1 MPGLSIWFV
10 RAALAHLALGFTFGA
25 LMLANKGVPFA
36 PGLWQLRAAHIELL
50 TLGWVLQLAL
60 GVAYWILPRFWEGP
74 PRGNTVGAYLAF
86 GLLNGGLWLVA
97 LTTLAGLPPALL
109 LVGRLLEAGA
119 VLAFAWHIWP
129 RIVGREG

>member
-1 MPGLSIWFV
+1 MPPLSIWFV
-10 RAALAHLALGFTFGA
+10 RTALAHLALGFTFGA

-36 PGLWQLRAAHIELL
+36 PGLWQLRFAHIELL
-50 TLGWVLQLAL
+50 TLGWVLQLGL

-74 PRGNTVGAYLAF
+74 PRGNTTGAYLAF

-97 LTTLAGLPPALL
+97 LSTIFGLPSPL
-109 LVGRLLEAGA
+109 LVGGRLLEAGA
-119 VLAFAWHIWP
+119 VVAFAWHVWP